1 MFNIEEHQRQIQENL
16 GYWNAKPVLREVYRD
31 FHELIAENLCD
42 MEGETVELGSGI
54 GNIKEVVSDCVR
66 TDLFPNPWIDR
77 QENAY
82 ALSMADNSVA
92 NLILFDV
99 FHHLEYPMN
108 AMQEFHRVL
117 KPSGRLLVFDHAMSV
132 TGWLFSR
139 FVHHEKAGFLKPCH
153 LQIADRDTIQNVGYY
168 ADHAN
173 AYRIFEKNFQNLL
186 SADWQRIRILKLPA
200 VKWLA
205 SGGYRGPS
213 LVLKSTRLPIQMLE
227 HLFQRIPSVFSLRC
241 LVVLNK
247 KSLKSYTYLKPDK
260 CSLG

>member
-1 MFNIEEHQRQIQENL
+1 MFDIAEHQRQIQENL

-42 MEGETVELGSGI
+42 MEGETIELGSGI
-54 GNIKEVVSDCVR
+54 GNIKEVIPDCVR
-66 TDLFPNPWIDR
+66 TDLFPNPWIER

-82 ALSMADNSVA
+82 ALSMAEGSVA

-99 FHHLEYPMN
+99 FHHLEYPIN

-117 KPSGRLLVFDHAMSV
+117 KVGGRLLVFDHAMSL

-153 LQIADRDTIQNVGYY
+153 LQIADLETIQNSGYY

-173 AYRIFEKNFQNLL
+173 AYRIFEKNFQHLL
-186 SADWQRIRILKLPA
+186 SGEWQRIGIIKRPALK
-200 VKWLA
+200 WIA

-213 LVLKSTRLPIQMLE
+213 LVSKNSRDAILMLE
-227 HLFQRIPSVFSLRC
+227 YVLTYFPGIFALRSLFILQKL
-241 LVVLNK
+241 
-247 KSLKSYTYLKPDK
+247 
-260 CSLG
+260 

>member
-1 MFNIEEHQRQIQENL
+1 MFDIEEHQRQIQENL

-31 FHELIAENLCD
+31 FHELIAENLCN
-42 MEGETVELGSGI
+42 MEGETIELGSGI

-82 ALSMADNSVA
+82 ALSMADNSVS

-117 KPSGRLLVFDHAMSV
+117 KPGGRLLVFDHAMSI
-132 TGWLFSR
+132 TGWFFSR

-153 LQIADRDTIQNVGYY
+153 LQIADREKIQNAGYY

-173 AYRIFEKNFQNLL
+173 AYRIFDKKFQNLL
-186 SADWQRIRILKLPA
+186 SDEWQRIRILRLPA

-205 SGGYRGPS
+205 SGGYRGSS
-213 LVLKSTRLPIQMLE
+213 LVWKSTRLPIQILE
-227 HLFQRIPSVFSLRC
+227 YLFQRIPSVFSLRC
-241 LVVLNK
+241 LVVLSK
-247 KSLKSYTYLKPDK
+247 KAF
-260 CSLG
+260 